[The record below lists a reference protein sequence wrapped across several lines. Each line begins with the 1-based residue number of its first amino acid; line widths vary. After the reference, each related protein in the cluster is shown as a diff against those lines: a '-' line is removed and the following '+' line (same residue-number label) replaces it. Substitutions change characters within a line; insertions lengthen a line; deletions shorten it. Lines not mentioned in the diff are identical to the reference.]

1 MAQDKLQVALD
12 FAVQGTPTEK
22 LETDIKKQRTQQINL
37 KHQEKKQKEAL
48 KNYEIV

>member
-22 LETDIKKQRTQQINL
+22 LESEIKGATK
-37 KHQEKKQKEAL
+37 
-48 KNYEIV
+48 